1 MQSDLERELA
11 IEKEMWRREQRTS
24 FRAFCVEAMSQRGF
38 VPARH
43 HLFLIDELIKVAD
56 GITDRLMVFMPPG
69 HAKTLYGS
77 ILFPAWLLA
86 QNVGTDIIAASY
98 NSDYA
103 EDTSGKLIRMIRE
116 HERVLEYKLLN
127 DSRGFWETDRR
138 GQYRASGVG
147 GGITGRRAD
156 LVLIDDPFKG
166 RKEANSETE
175 RNTLWN
181 WYRAEIITRLKP
193 GARIVL
199 IQTCWHHDDLAGRL
213 LAQPNADQWRI
224 VNLPAL
230 AEENDM
236 LGRQPGEALWPEWED
251 EEKLARKREEVGEF
265 EWSALYQQRPTPIE
279 GSLFKPGMMPIPD
292 AAPQCVS
299 VVRSWDLAGTE
310 KNRGN
315 NPDWTVGLKVGRTP
329 TGSYVVLDEVRFR
342 GGPDAVDATIL
353 NTAHLDGKSVKIR
366 LPEDAGQAGKNQT
379 LHLTRM
385 LAGFTVTFE
394 RETGGKDTRAMPVA
408 SQVNVGNVAMV
419 KADWNMPFRDEL
431 AAFPAGTFDDRVD
444 ALSGAFV
451 VIGLARPPMQIST
464 AALERMMM
472 R

>member
-1 MQSDLERELA
+1 MA
-11 IEKEMWRREQRTS
+11 
-24 FRAFCVEAMSQRGF
+24 QRGF

-43 HLFLIDELIKVAD
+43 HLFLIEELSKVARGD
-56 GITDRLMVFMPPG
+56 VDRLMVFLPPG
-69 HAKTLYGS
+69 HAKTKYAS
-77 ILFPAWLLA
+77 ELFPAWFLA
-86 QNVGTDIIAASY
+86 QDKNLDVIGASY

-103 EDTSGKLIRMIRE
+103 NLVSRRVMRTIQEREDVVGYT
-116 HERVLEYKLLN
+116 LLN
-127 DSRGFWETDRR
+127 DSAAEWDTNNNGH
-138 GQYRASGVG
+138 YRASGVG

-156 LVLIDDPFKG
+156 LVLIDDPLKG
-166 RKEANSETE
+166 RKEANSEIE

-181 WYRAEIITRLKP
+181 WYCAEIITRMKP
-193 GARIVL
+193 GCRIVL
-199 IQTCWHHDDLAGRL
+199 IETRWHYDDLAGRL
-213 LAQPNADQWRI
+213 LDQIQQGGDSWRI

-230 AEENDM
+230 AEDDDM
-236 LGRQPGEALWPEWED
+236 LGREPGQALWPEWED
-251 EEKLARKREEVGEF
+251 EEQLARKRGVIGEF

-279 GSLFKPGMMPIPD
+279 GSLFKPGMMPIAD

-353 NTAHLDGKSVKIR
+353 NTAHLDGKAVKIR

-444 ALSGAFV
+444 ALSGAFAV
-451 VIGLARPPMQIST
+451 VGLARPPMQISA

>member
-1 MQSDLERELA
+1 M
-11 IEKEMWRREQRTS
+11 
-24 FRAFCVEAMSQRGF
+24 
-38 VPARH
+38 PARH
-43 HLFLIDELIKVAD
+43 HLFLIDELSKVAR
-56 GITDRLMVFMPPG
+56 GEVDRLMVFFPPG
-69 HAKTLYGS
+69 HAKTKYAS
-77 ILFPAWLLA
+77 ELFPAWFLSQDRNLD
-86 QNVGTDIIAASY
+86 VIGASY

-103 EDTSGKLIRMIRE
+103 NIVSRRVMRTIQ
-116 HERVLEYKLLN
+116 ERQDAVGYTLLN
-127 DSRGFWETDRR
+127 DSAAEWDTNNNGH
-138 GQYRASGVG
+138 YRASGVG
-147 GGITGRRAD
+147 AGITGRRAD
-156 LVLIDDPFKG
+156 LVLIDDPLKG
-166 RKEANSETE
+166 RKEADSEIE

-181 WYRAEIITRLKP
+181 WYRAEIITRMKP

-199 IQTCWHHDDLAGRL
+199 IETRWHYDDLAGRL
-213 LAQPNADQWRI
+213 LDQPNAGQWRVI
-224 VNLPAL
+224 NLPAL
-230 AEENDM
+230 AEDNDM
-236 LGRQPGEALWPEWED
+236 LGRKPGEPLWPKEYG
-251 EEKLARKREEVGEF
+251 EEELARKRDDVGEF

-279 GSLFKPGMMPIPD
+279 GSLFKPGMMPILD

-353 NTAHLDGKSVKIR
+353 NTANLDGKTVKIR
-366 LPEDAGQAGKNQT
+366 LPEDPGQAGKNQT

-385 LAGFTVTFE
+385 LAGFMVTFE
-394 RETGGKDTRAMPVA
+394 RETGSKDTRAMPVA

-419 KADWNMPFRDEL
+419 RADWNMPFRDEL

-444 ALSGAFV
+444 ALSGAFAV
-451 VIGLARPPMQIST
+451 VGLARPPMQIS
-464 AALERMMM
+464 AAAIERMMM